1 MFSFRAVKK
10 DGEKLKAVVKEVVE
24 SNALEYEIQFPPS
37 QRRSIVLIHP
47 DWESISHQGHCIVE
61 YVVFTSGVEI
71 RR

>member
-47 DWESISHQGHCIVE
+47 D
-61 YVVFTSGVEI
+61 
-71 RR
+71 